1 MISNAND
8 DSMSVGT
15 SGRSHRE
22 IQIDCNFVV
31 PSLEPEQ
38 LILVSRSYPS
48 ESLHGGGTLV
58 ETVVPTTIVL
68 MLTQYF
74 HT

>member
-1 MISNAND
+1 MISNTND
-8 DSMSVGT
+8 NSMSVGT

-38 LILVSRSYPS
+38 LISRSYPT

-68 MLTQYF
+68 MPTQYF

>member
-1 MISNAND
+1 MISNTND
-8 DSMSVGT
+8 NSMSVGT

-38 LILVSRSYPS
+38 LISRSYPT

>member
-1 MISNAND
+1 MISNTND
-8 DSMSVGT
+8 ISMSVGT

-38 LILVSRSYPS
+38 LISRSYPT